1 MSTTKSGVFLHS
13 KKKNH
18 QKNPDIKSNLAAAYY
33 PAVAVEMSGRC
44 KGRDSE
50 LLLLV
55 LIG

>member
-1 MSTTKSGVFLHS
+1 MSKTKSGVFLHS